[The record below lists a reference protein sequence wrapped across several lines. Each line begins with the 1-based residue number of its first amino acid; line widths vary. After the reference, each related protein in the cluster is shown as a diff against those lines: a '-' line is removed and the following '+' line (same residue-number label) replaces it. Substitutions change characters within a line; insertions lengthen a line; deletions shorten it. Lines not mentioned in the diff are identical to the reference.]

1 MFCVHKI
8 ASFQSLLYKKR
19 CLILPTELLV
29 SQVDVLELWHV
40 LKIRGFLFSTLYS
53 NWKVAEKEN
62 SLTKDSVNIGVT
74 RLCLPLAC
82 GDITS
87 LISWN
92 KSLSNL
98 HKVGSSGVSTFM
110 VYTKNQC
117 FPWVAGWSCWVLVAG
132 PSMSTLS
139 CVSKAPASPV
149 LRCSAPLPP

>member
-110 VYTKNQC
+110 VYQEPM
-117 FPWVAGWSCWVLVAG
+117 FSLSCWVVLLSPGRGSIYV
-132 PSMSTLS
+132 PIVVCFKST
-139 CVSKAPASPV
+139 C
-149 LRCSAPLPP
+149 